1 LSGRADTVPQRGALP
16 ADEDLETDSRILVL
30 GIGNILWADEGFGV
44 RAMEALQQ
52 AYRFPPAV
60 RFLDGGTQGLYLLP
74 YVKGAQRLLVFDAID
89 YGLPPGSL
97 KVVRDTDIPA
107 YMGIRKMSLHQSSF
121 QEVLALAMLGGRF
134 PQSMLLIGV
143 QPEDVSDYGGSLR
156 ESIRARIPEAVGIAV
171 ETLAGWGAAGVPRE
185 IPNAPGRG
193 ADTLSMDA
201 YEQGRPGPDQAWRSG
216 DARVAHQ
223 VLAAGES

>member
-1 LSGRADTVPQRGALP
+1 MDDDLSM
-16 ADEDLETDSRILVL
+16 ESEILVL

-74 YVKGAQRLLVFDAID
+74 YVKGAKRLLVFDAID
-89 YGLPPGSL
+89 YGLPAGSL
-97 KVVRDTDIPA
+97 KLVRDADIPA
-107 YMGIRKMSLHQSSF
+107 YLGIRKMSLHQSSF
-121 QEVLALAMLGGRF
+121 QEVLALAMLGDGF

-156 ESIRARIPEAVGIAV
+156 DAVRARIPEALNIAL
-171 ETLAGWGAAGVPRE
+171 ETLADWGALAVPRDE
-185 IPNAPGRG
+185 TESAASGC
-193 ADTLSMDA
+193 DTLSIDA

-216 DARVAHQ
+216 DARVANQ
-223 VLAAGES
+223 VLAAGDS